1 MQPLATPLLDI
12 HTHRAAANAVWN
24 GIWHTTAAANEWT
37 APRLSVGIHPWYIPQ
52 HWQSELHALRQWLA
66 THRGRVFA
74 IGEAGL
80 DSVRGADMPTQLA
93 VFEAQIALSEAEKL
107 PLIIHCVRAHE
118 PLLLLRKQHKPQQ
131 AWIFH
136 GFMLKASVA
145 QSLLDAGIYLSFG
158 AALLKPNSAA
168 QTALALAPAH
178 QFFLETD
185 DASVQIADI
194 YAAAAAIRGVSV
206 ADIAQQIQLNY
217 DTIQPLRS
225 R

>member
-1 MQPLATPLLDI
+1 
-12 HTHRAAANAVWN
+12 VWN
-24 GIWHTTAAANEWT
+24 GIWHTAAAANEWT
-37 APRLSVGIHPWYIPQ
+37 APNLSVGIHPWYIPT
-52 HWQSELHALRQWLA
+52 HWQHELHALRQWIGV
-66 THRGRVFA
+66 HRERVFA

-80 DSVRGADMPTQLA
+80 DSVRGADMLTQLA

-118 PLLLLRKQHKPQQ
+118 PLLLLRKRHKPQQ

-168 QTALALAPAH
+168 QAALALAPAH

-217 DTIQPLRS
+217 DTIQPHRS